1 MNKKWTILQDT
12 IITAGIL
19 GVCLAV
25 SLGIRNVFH
34 TMDLI
39 PTIFVLAVFL
49 ISLLTEGFYYGIFSA
64 LFSVMAVNYA
74 FTFPLFTLN
83 FSFEDNLVSGC
94 IMLTVTICTCA
105 LTRKIK
111 HQELFRAETEKERMR
126 ANLLR
131 AVSHDLRTPLTTIY
145 GSSSAL
151 IENHEILT
159 EDQKLK
165 MIRGIRADAEWLTRM
180 VENLLSVT
188 RLGDGD
194 VHLIKT
200 PIVLEELLDSVL
212 VAFHKHYPGQE
223 VSLVL
228 PDEMILVPMD
238 PLLIQ
243 QVLINLLENAV
254 RHAKG
259 MTSLSLRV
267 SVTGGKALFEV
278 IDDGCGID
286 QQKVQKLFEDGFGV
300 ESFSGDKKENT
311 AGIGL
316 SVCATVIRAHGGQI
330 YAVCNK
336 DRGATFSF
344 TLNLEDSDHE

>member
-19 GVCLAV
+19 GICLAV

-74 FTFPLFTLN
+74 FTFPLFALN

-145 GSSSAL
+145 GASSAL

-159 EDQKLK
+159 EQQKLK
-165 MIRGIRADAEWLTRM
+165 MISGIRADAEWLTRM
-180 VENLLSVT
+180 VENLLSITRIGDQSVASLHTQEEALEEVIGAAVLSFRKRNPSVAVVVT
-188 RLGDGD
+188 VATVTTASAAIADEEDGD
-194 VHLIKT
+194 
-200 PIVLEELLDSVL
+200 EE
-212 VAFHKHYPGQE
+212 
-223 VSLVL
+223 
-228 PDEMILVPMD
+228 
-238 PLLIQ
+238 
-243 QVLINLLENAV
+243 
-254 RHAKG
+254 
-259 MTSLSLRV
+259 
-267 SVTGGKALFEV
+267 
-278 IDDGCGID
+278 
-286 QQKVQKLFEDGFGV
+286 
-300 ESFSGDKKENT
+300 
-311 AGIGL
+311 
-316 SVCATVIRAHGGQI
+316 
-330 YAVCNK
+330 
-336 DRGATFSF
+336 
-344 TLNLEDSDHE
+344 